1 MNKSMK
7 KITACAL
14 TAALALSMTFT
25 GGSEASAAKK
35 DKGKIKKITVTNVKK
50 KKLKMMEG
58 DSFKLKVKVKASP
71 NKAKYKKVRFVSSK
85 KKVATVSQKGKIK
98 AKKAGKAK
106 ISVISRT
113 NKKKKAV
120 VQVTVAS
127 KRPPCGGA
135 QGKLNT
141 PVPSGT
147 PAPSGKPGTKTE
159 APASGTPTAT
169 PTPTPTPSPEPDG
182 TSRSVR
188 RPFVQGVHVGD
199 SLSGADIEGGSVI
212 DSNGNDIE
220 GTYSF
225 EKPDTVMEK
234 TGIVHQKVS
243 FTPADSRFAGV
254 KDIEIT
260 IPVSKAKVTISK
272 LPYAGAI
279 TADQSLASSKLSGG
293 EVKDEAGNVVPGSFV
308 WTDAEAVPEKTGKCS
323 VTFVPTDTEK
333 YRRAAT
339 YIRVTVN
346 GTPSAS
352 APSDKKIDLSGGTWI
367 NKAAYENAW
376 DGTVYDLTPY
386 IEGLDM
392 SLYEKVSLSVKLYD
406 ISEKPITSTG
416 QGVAACKLSTKS
428 NDWTGFASSWI
439 DGNGSISL
447 ENFAGQELYLVVQN
461 TSAAIGYIEITSL
474 TLNVKGSSNIKDG
487 SSLKAVFGD
496 IFGKIGT
503 AIADFEVTSQSTYN
517 FIRSQFNGFTL
528 GNEMKPER
536 ILGGSPTLS
545 DSNPAGYV
553 DTAKFVHPYLDKKY
567 PKIDFDSIDNYIK
580 RAYDNGLKMRY
591 HVFVWHAQTPKW
603 WFKENFS
610 TSGSSAYVTPEVMDG
625 RLEYM
630 IRNVMTHIYNLKD
643 ENGVYIG
650 RETID
655 SWDIANEYFHNY
667 DKGYKSY
674 WDEVYYPDYAFK
686 KEKHSGILTPTYIKE
701 AFALAHSILKDYGME
716 DSVSLLFNE
725 FNTYMEADKI
735 VTMINYFNTQD
746 EINPE
751 GEKICSGI
759 GMQMH
764 LDMGYPTV
772 EGVRTGAIEKF
783 RQAGFEIQITEF
795 DLTDKVKSE
804 ETQKNQAQ
812 RWLDLMKMLIDEKD
826 KGANIT
832 GVTWWGT
839 SDPHSWRREG
849 VPLLFS
855 DYWKAKDHYFK
866 AIQAAADYNEGY
878 YD

>member
-25 GGSEASAAKK
+25 GGGEASAAKK
-35 DKGKIKKITVTNVKK
+35 SKGKIKKITVTNVKK

-85 KKVATVSQKGKIK
+85 KKVATVSKKGKIK

-120 VQVTVAS
+120 IQVTVACKGPS
-127 KRPPCGGA
+127 CGGT

-159 APASGTPTAT
+159 APASSTPTATPT

-243 FTPADSRFAGV
+243 FAPADSRFAEV

-279 TADQSLASSKLSGG
+279 TADQSLASSRLSGG

-352 APSDKKIDLSGGTWI
+352 ASSD
-367 NKAAYENAW
+367 
-376 DGTVYDLTPY
+376 
-386 IEGLDM
+386 
-392 SLYEKVSLSVKLYD
+392 
-406 ISEKPITSTG
+406 
-416 QGVAACKLSTKS
+416 
-428 NDWTGFASSWI
+428 
-439 DGNGSISL
+439 
-447 ENFAGQELYLVVQN
+447 
-461 TSAAIGYIEITSL
+461 
-474 TLNVKGSSNIKDG
+474 SNIKDG

-610 TSGSSAYVTPEVMDG
+610 TSGSSAYVTPEVMNG

-674 WDEVYYPDYAFK
+674 WDEVYYPDYTFTK
-686 KEKHSGILTPTYIKE
+686 NKHSGILTPTYIKE
-701 AFALAHSILKDYGME
+701 AFALAHSILKDYEME

-783 RQAGFEIQITEF
+783 RKAGFEIQITEF

-839 SDPHSWRREG
+839 SDPHSWRRDG

>member
-14 TAALALSMTFT
+14 TAALALSMTFA
-25 GGSEASAAKK
+25 GGSEANAAKK
-35 DKGKIKKITVTNVKK
+35 GKGKIKKITVTNVKK

-127 KRPPCGGA
+127 KRPPCGGT

-279 TADQSLASSKLSGG
+279 TADQSLASSKLSEG

-339 YIRVTVN
+339 YVKVTVN

-352 APSDKKIDLSGGTWI
+352 ASSD
-367 NKAAYENAW
+367 
-376 DGTVYDLTPY
+376 
-386 IEGLDM
+386 
-392 SLYEKVSLSVKLYD
+392 
-406 ISEKPITSTG
+406 
-416 QGVAACKLSTKS
+416 
-428 NDWTGFASSWI
+428 
-439 DGNGSISL
+439 
-447 ENFAGQELYLVVQN
+447 
-461 TSAAIGYIEITSL
+461 
-474 TLNVKGSSNIKDG
+474 SNIKDG

-674 WDEVYYPDYAFK
+674 WDEVYYPDYTFK
-686 KEKHSGILTPTYIKE
+686 KEKYSGILTPTYIKE